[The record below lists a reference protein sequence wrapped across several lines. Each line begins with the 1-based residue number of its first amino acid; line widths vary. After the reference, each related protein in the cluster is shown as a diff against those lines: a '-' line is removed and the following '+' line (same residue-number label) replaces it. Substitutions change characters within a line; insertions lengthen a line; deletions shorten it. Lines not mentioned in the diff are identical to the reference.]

1 MASYRELVYMVL
13 DEVKLISDDSYY
25 TEEHILFLLNK
36 YRVAILKKMYESG
49 KKQLSDSNY
58 QTLCLHLE
66 RTNDGVCGK
75 GTYLKSKEAVPYTI
89 PIGNTRAFAGDYFSR
104 DINYVS
110 MDRMRY
116 VGANKYT
123 SKLTYATI
131 GPDNH
136 LYLKSANPNFSY
148 LSRIKVRAI
157 FEDAEEASTLSCDS
171 DDEKCTD
178 ALDKKFP
185 IEEGLIPDIIKM
197 VMTEIL
203 GAAYRPKDDT
213 NNANDDISDIATFI
227 RRNMKSPITK
237 AIEGND

>member
-49 KKQLSDSNY
+49 KKQISDSNY

-66 RTNDGVCGK
+66 KKDDGVCGK
-75 GTYLKSKEAVPYTI
+75 GTYLKSKEEVPYTI
-89 PIGNTRAFAGDYFSR
+89 PIGNTRVFAGDYFSR

-157 FEDAEEASTLSCDS
+157 FEDAEEASNLSCDK
-171 DDEKCTD
+171 DDITCKD
-178 ALDKKFP
+178 SLDKHFP

-197 VMTEIL
+197 VMQEIL
-203 GAAYRPKDDT
+203 GAAYRPKDSV
-213 NNANDDISDIATFI
+213 NDASDDLSDIAYFI
-227 RRNMKSPITK
+227 RRNMKKPLAK
-237 AIEGND
+237 AIEGDE